1 MSPTQLLAIEI
12 PFAARLIEMFDGA
25 EAPMHAGDYL
35 SVSTQLRESLALM
48 STKHLM
54 ELVREH
60 SDYGPPDAMP
70 AARRR
75 LPVLGE
81 LAANAVFARLGYLP
95 DVSFEVAADV
105 QRQAQ
110 SLPARERLSGSKG
123 R

>member
-12 PFAARLIEMFDGA
+12 PLAARLIEMFDGA
-25 EAPMHAGDYL
+25 EVPIHAGDYL

-48 STKHLM
+48 STRHLID
-54 ELVREH
+54 LVREH
-60 SDYGPPDAMP
+60 SDYGPPQAMP
-70 AARRR
+70 TVRRR

-95 DVSFEVAADV
+95 DLSFEVAAHV

-110 SLPARERLSGSKG
+110 SLLARI
-123 R
+123 